1 MATLQEFVTRL
12 VTDLP
17 EMGRLFEGVV
27 TQDPLSAVSAAVG
40 ALFVIAASGAL
51 GYLAFGGLIDLLG
64 ASSTR

>member
-27 TQDPLSAVSAAVG
+27 TQDPLSAVSAAMG
-40 ALFVIAASGAL
+40 ALLVLAASAVL
-51 GYLAFGGLIDLLG
+51 GYLAVGGLLDLLG
-64 ASSTR
+64 ANPVR

>member
-51 GYLAFGGLIDLLG
+51 GYLAFGGLIDLLD

>member
-1 MATLQEFVTRL
+1 MATLQEFVTRI

-40 ALFVIAASGAL
+40 GFFVLFASAVL
-51 GYLAFGGLIDLLG
+51 GYLAFGATLDLLG
-64 ASSTR
+64 ANPAR

>member
-27 TQDPLSAVSAAVG
+27 TQDPLSAISALMG
-40 ALFVIAASGAL
+40 AFFVIGASAAL
-51 GYLAFGGLIDLLG
+51 GYLAFGGVLDVLG
-64 ASSTR
+64 ANSAR